1 MQKRSILQSLL
12 VLIAMCFVT
21 NASAQASLYPNNEN
35 LRSDTFDIL
44 KTIINL
50 EIGSLGSP
58 TIAGNAQLRFAPK
71 LNNRTFIRFDLLKMV
86 VDSVKEN
93 NSLRTFTYNDT
104 VLKVNFALPKNT
116 TDTAMFTVYYHGLPI
131 TDATGWGGFYFD
143 NTQGAEYAYNLGVG
157 FGAKPHNYGRVW
169 YPCFDNFAERCKFEF
184 NITSDTARRAYCN
197 GILVSDIVSGLN
209 RTRKWVLNQEI
220 PSYLASVSLAKYAEV
235 NWTVNTLNGT
245 KPIKLVAN
253 AADTTVLKNGF
264 VNLKSCIAGFENYF
278 GPYQWPRFGYCVV
291 PFNSGAMEHATNI
304 TYPRPFIG
312 NLAYESDLMAHELSH
327 HWWGDLLTCETPE
340 DMWINEG
347 MATFSSYMFLEW
359 HYGKSRYLD
368 KVKSEHDNLLH
379 FLFKK
384 EGFRAISGVPHT
396 LTYGTHVYVK
406 GADVAHT
413 LRSYMG
419 DTAFFNA
426 CKYVM
431 QQKAYKNMNSQEMKT
446 LFQTSSGQGL
456 NDFFNGWV
464 FGPGWPHFAVD
475 SVNYVQTSPPGNVMA
490 VIYIQQKLFGATA
503 YFNNVPLEISF
514 FKNDWSRV
522 VKKIMVS
529 GATSSATVTLP
540 FTPAMYA
547 LNFDSKISDAT
558 SHEAKSIKA
567 AGTNNYVLGKVFLT
581 VQNKGQDSSLVRITH
596 NYVKP
601 DPFKSNIRG
610 HRLSNQHF
618 WKVEG
623 IFSPGFKAKARFN
636 YDGSKSTTGTYS
648 YLDTSL
654 VIVNGDSVGLFYRSS
669 AAQDWTWLNAGYKI
683 KTNTKIGSIE
693 IDSLMAGEYCFG
705 NVGDTSTVSVREY
718 DFAKGL
724 RIFPNPGK
732 GKLKILFSTKPAEAI
747 SLRITSIEGKVTGE
761 FTLTESENELD
772 LHLLTPGAYLFEF
785 TDRKGKKQTQKV
797 IIN

>member
-1 MQKRSILQSLL
+1 MQTRNKLVGLLLLTIASFAGHAFAQS
-12 VLIAMCFVT
+12 
-21 NASAQASLYPNNEN
+21 SLYPNNEN

-44 KTIINL
+44 KTTINL
-50 EIGSLGSP
+50 ELGSLGSP
-58 TIAGNAQLRFAPK
+58 TITGNAQLRFAPK

-104 VLKVNFALPKNT
+104 ILKVNFALPKNT
-116 TDTAMFTVYYHGLPI
+116 TDTSVFIVYYHGTPVI
-131 TDATGWGGFYFD
+131 DATGWGGFYFD
-143 NTQGAEYAYNLGVG
+143 NTQNAEYAYNLGVG

-197 GILVSDIVSGLN
+197 GVLASDVVNGLK

-220 PSYLASVSLAKYAEV
+220 PSYLASVSLAKYSEV
-235 NWTVNTLNGT
+235 NWSVNTLNGV
-245 KPIKLVAN
+245 KPIKLIAN
-253 AADTTVLKNGF
+253 AADTTALKNGF
-264 VNLKSCIAGFENYF
+264 VNLKSCINGFENYF

-359 HYGKSRYLD
+359 QYGKTRYLD
-368 KVKSEHDNLLH
+368 KVKSEHDGLLH

-384 EGFRAISGVPHT
+384 EGFRPISGVPHN

-413 LRSYMG
+413 LRGYMG

-431 QQKAYKNMNSQEMKT
+431 QQKAYKNMNSVEMRN
-446 LFQTSSGQGL
+446 LFQTSSGQNL
-456 NDFFNGWV
+456 SDFFNGWV

-475 SVNYVQTSPPGNVMA
+475 SVSYLQTAPPGNVIA
-490 VIYIQQKLFGATA
+490 VIYIKQKLFGATS
-503 YFNNVPLEISF
+503 YFNNVPLELSF

-522 VKKIMVS
+522 VKKIVVS

-540 FTPAMYA
+540 FMPAMYA
-547 LNFDSKISDAT
+547 LNFDAKISDAT
-558 SHEAKSIKA
+558 SHEAKSIKST
-567 AGTNNYVLGKVFLT
+567 GTNNYVLGKVFLT
-581 VQNKGQDSSLVRITH
+581 VLNSGQDSSLVRITH

-601 DPFKSNIRG
+601 DPFKSNTGG

-636 YDGSKSTTGTYS
+636 YDGSKSITGTYS

-654 VIVNGDSVGLFYRSS
+654 VIYNGDSLGLFYRSS
-669 AAQDWTWLNAGYKI
+669 AAADWSWLNTGFKI

-693 IDSLMAGEYCFG
+693 IDSLMPGEYCFG
-705 NVGDTSTVSVREY
+705 NVGDTSTVSLSENIFV
-718 DFAKGL
+718 KGL

-732 GKLKILFSTKPAEAI
+732 GKIKIVFHTKPQQAVN
-747 SLRITSIEGKVTGE
+747 LRITNIEGKKSGE
-761 FTLTESENELD
+761 FILRESNNELD

-785 TDRKGKKQTQKV
+785 SDQMGKKQVQKV